1 MEQEFQRMDGARLQG
16 CGMVWNPEDVT
27 TSKKAEMNALS
38 KDTVCTVLDTSMVNW
53 DRTSNLLSRKEVPGG
68 GRRGMRVRLFF
79 GKAVGCLQ
87 ASLVSLAV
95 RWLVSRAAGTANQGK
110 RWRKVMI
117 LDSNRH
123 A

>member
-1 MEQEFQRMDGARLQG
+1 MEQEFQRIDGARLQG
-16 CGMVWNPEDVT
+16 CGMVWKPEDVT

-38 KDTVCTVLDTSMVNW
+38 KDTVCTVFGQVDGGLGPHIQFAV
-53 DRTSNLLSRKEVPGG
+53 KETGP
-68 GRRGMRVRLFF
+68 RWKKARMRVRLFF
-79 GKAVGCLQ
+79 GTAVGRLQ

-95 RWLVSRAAGTANQGK
+95 RRLVSRAAGSANQGK

-117 LDSNRH
+117 RESNRH